1 MDTRR
6 GSTGAT
12 LSMGAK
18 LNLNKAL
25 TKARRLN
32 VGRCNSDASQ
42 TQAQLARVAAV
53 TSKYLTENGTSFN
66 TSGWSSKRN
75 S

>member
-1 MDTRR
+1 MTVRMDTRR

-12 LSMGAK
+12 LGMGAK
-18 LNLNKAL
+18 INLNKAL

-32 VGRCNSDASQ
+32 VSRCNSDASQ

-53 TSKYLTENGTSFN
+53 TSKYLTENGT
-66 TSGWSSKRN
+66 GWSSHRN